1 MRCHEK
7 NTPIRIVLKDYNS
20 ARKSI
25 LVSKD
30 INKII
35 VKNISVLFL
44 LPIILLVLSYII
56 EGCNIQVGFIIN
68 ISPAFLILSC
78 LLWYFKIGDLEYYK
92 IVLRYILKKPQLKY
106 T

>member
-1 MRCHEK
+1 MRYYEK
-7 NTPIRIVLKDYNS
+7 NTPIRVVLKDYNS

-30 INKII
+30 TKKIM

-44 LPIILLVLSYII
+44 LPIILTVLSYVI
-56 EGCNIQVGFIIN
+56 EGSNIQMGFIMN

-78 LLWYFKIGDLEYYK
+78 LLWYFKIGDLEYYN